1 MTDLAIITGTFSDLK
16 IIRTRSACQVVVE
29 IPIEAADAALK
40 ALGGVPQP
48 GKEVSVAVYRMAIPQ
63 EPKAKRG
70 TLAQQCGILC
80 GDPVFLKFLTEKY
93 GYFPLND
100 FDAAADVRQIC
111 GVKSRT
117 EFDLDPDAGTRWLD
131 LKGLYQAWK
140 LL

>member
-80 GDPVFLKFLTEKY
+80 GDPVFLKFLYEHGPFIPK
-93 GYFPLND
+93 ND
-100 FDAAADVRQIC
+100 FEAAAVVRKIC
-111 GVKSRT
+111 KVESRS
-117 EFDLDPDAGTRWLD
+117 EFDSDTSAGQRWRD
-131 LKGLYQAWK
+131 LKGKYEAWK
-140 LL
+140 II